1 MTETPSPSPEHE
13 PAGRFGW
20 LKQNDLWKLLSS
32 GVREQSR
39 YYVIAIIAMVV
50 VALTSAATA
59 WVMQSIIDTMA
70 QPDNTAAV
78 MGVAGLVILIFTTKG
93 IANYVQSV
101 FMSRAGNQIV
111 ANQQLSVYRKLMRQ
125 GVAFYNLNES
135 SNLMMKITT
144 GAASARAL
152 IETFV
157 SSLARDAL
165 TLVGLVAVM
174 IYQQPLLSMVSLIF
188 GPLAILGIRL
198 IVRKVRDIME
208 KQLESSAEFI
218 KALQETSRGI
228 QVIKIFSLEDQMNAR
243 MERTVREIQKRSNK
257 SARLEAI
264 TSPLMESLSGFAIA
278 GVVALS
284 SVTVLGAE
292 ATTPG
297 KLMSFITALLM
308 AYEPA
313 KRLSRMRISV
323 ERNMVGVRMLFGIL
337 NQPDMLTQSEN
348 ATPLQSGPGKV
359 VLDQV
364 SFAYQDD
371 RRVLRDVDLT
381 FEGGKTT
388 ALVGQSGSGKSTV
401 MNLVMR
407 MYDPVSG
414 KVTIDGQ
421 DISEVTFDTLRARM
435 SYVGQ
440 DTFLFG
446 TTVMENLRMSRPDA
460 SYEEVIAAAKDAN
473 AHEFIME
480 LAHGYHTEVGE
491 NGGSLSGGQRQRLS
505 IARAMLRNAEILLL
519 DEATSAL
526 DATSEALI
534 KEALDRITKDKTTI
548 VIAHRLSTILSAD
561 QIYVLQ
567 DGHVVEGG
575 SADELLAKG
584 GAFKTLFDQ
593 QFSSRHQRK

>member
-1 MTETPSPSPEHE
+1 M
-13 PAGRFGW
+13 
-20 LKQNDLWKLLSS
+20 KQNDLWKLLSS